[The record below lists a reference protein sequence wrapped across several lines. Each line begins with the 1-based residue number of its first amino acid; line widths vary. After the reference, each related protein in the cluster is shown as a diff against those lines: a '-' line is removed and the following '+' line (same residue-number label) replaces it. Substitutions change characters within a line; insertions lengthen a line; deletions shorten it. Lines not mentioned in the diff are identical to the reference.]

1 MINRIAALAL
11 AAALL
16 APAVVSAQNTYDDQ
30 QQLIAQ
36 IQTDKRAVVMDAMK
50 FTDAEA
56 QAFSPVYDGYQAEM
70 KTTYKA
76 GADLLN
82 KYAANYDTMTDESA
96 KAILKDWFKIRDQ
109 RNDLVEKYAKKLGK
123 ELPPKKVLRW
133 VQIEHKLNTLLDA
146 QTAAMIPLTK

>member
-11 AAALL
+11 FAALL
-16 APAVVSAQNTYDDQ
+16 APAVAPAQNTYDDQ

-36 IQTDKRAVVMDAMK
+36 IQTDKRAVVMDAMQ

-70 KTTYKA
+70 KTTYQA

-82 KYAANYDTMTDESA
+82 KYAANYDTMTDETA

-123 ELPPKKVLRW
+123 DLPPKKVLRW

-146 QTAAMIPLTK
+146 ETAAMIPLTK

>member
-11 AAALL
+11 FAALL
-16 APAVVSAQNTYDDQ
+16 APAVAPAQNTYDDQ

-70 KTTYKA
+70 KATYQA

-82 KYAANYDTMTDESA
+82 KYAANYDTMTDETA

-123 ELPPKKVLRW
+123 DLPPKKVLRW

-146 QTAAMIPLTK
+146 ETAAMIPLTK